1 MVAGKTMF
9 PGWTR
14 TKDELN
20 MAAIPGFACGMHKS
34 KGGVPCFVY
43 FIFKNMQNLD
53 TFEHGGY
60 HVLYVMCK
68 THQPGV
74 HQVAHD
80 GPDGIT
86 TCS

>member
-1 MVAGKTMF
+1 MSNNG
-9 PGWTR
+9 
-14 TKDELN
+14 
-20 MAAIPGFACGMHKS
+20 
-34 KGGVPCFVY
+34 KGGVGVAYNTTLVPVA
-43 FIFKNMQNLD
+43 MQNIN
-53 TFEHGGY
+53 TFEHRGY
-60 HVLYVMCK
+60 HVLYFMCK